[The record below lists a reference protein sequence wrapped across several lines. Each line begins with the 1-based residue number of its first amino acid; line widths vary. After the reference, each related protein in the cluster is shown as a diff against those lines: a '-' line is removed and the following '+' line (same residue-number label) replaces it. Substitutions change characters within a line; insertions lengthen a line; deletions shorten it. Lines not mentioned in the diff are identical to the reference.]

1 MVSFNNHNY
10 NLSRLEEMAR
20 LVKHRGPDDEGYA
33 IFGLNFNDYST
44 FYGDDTP
51 ESVISSKLHF
61 SPKAKYRYTSEN
73 YVVGLAH
80 RRLSI
85 IDLTPAGHQP
95 MCDESGRYWIAH
107 NGEIYNFQDI
117 RKELKQ
123 LGYSFFSDTDTE
135 VIIKS
140 YMEWGHGC
148 QNRFNGMWAF
158 AIWDNKDK
166 ELFISRDRFGVKPL
180 YYMFHDNF
188 FILCSEIKSIL
199 PLTELAPNY
208 QEFYGYLLD
217 GPSNAHK
224 DTFFK
229 NVYRFP
235 AGNFSKYNV
244 RNKKKELFFNKYWEL
259 KVPEDNVP
267 FSEKRLKDYSEEYY
281 FLLKDAVKVRLFAD
295 VNVSCALSGGL
306 DSSSIV
312 YLACKILEEGGGDR
326 ATLSTVSNVYY
337 NKRYMKYD
345 ESEHIDIVVGAF
357 GIKSFRS
364 EPNDSTLYD
373 LNSLGIWHYEN
384 CPDKMPIQIL
394 NTFNL
399 CKINDFKVNLDG
411 QGSDEITAGYNRYWN
426 NYFANNSFLSSD
438 YIISLMRS
446 QLDLKMKLRAIVGK
460 HVPAHPGTIFEK
472 KFGIHVN
479 REYRDSRICNNY
491 HAVSV
496 NQALQ
501 NSVNFN
507 LKNLLR
513 DLDAYSMTYSVESRQ
528 PFMDYRLILFL
539 NSVPSCFKLRNG
551 WTKFLARVAFD
562 DKLPAEIVWRKDKMG
577 WPRPLK
583 EWLSDKIGNQVVDTI
598 KKSILLKEL
607 IGDISNEDLG
617 ILMQT
622 GNRSI
627 FRLFNLARHYEI
639 FFNNER
645 VRYIKHE

>member
-244 RNKKKELFFNKYWEL
+244 RNEKKELFFNKYWEL

-345 ESEHIDIVVGAF
+345 ESEHIDIVVDAF

-399 CKINDFKVNLDG
+399 CKKNDFKVNLDG
-411 QGSDEITAGYNRYWN
+411 QGSDEITAGYNKYWN
-426 NYFANNSFLSSD
+426 NYFTNNSYFSSD
-438 YIISLMRS
+438 YIISIFRS
-446 QLDLKMKLRAIVGK
+446 QLDLQTKIRTILGK
-460 HVPAHPGTIFEK
+460 RISDHPGTIFED
-472 KFGIHVN
+472 KFGIQVN
-479 REYRDSRICNNY
+479 REYRDSRVCTNY
-491 HAVSV
+491 YTASV
-496 NQALQ
+496 NQALH

-513 DLDAYSMTYSVESRQ
+513 DLDAYSMAYSVESRQ
-528 PFMDYRLILFL
+528 PFMDYRLISFL
-539 NSVPSCFKLRNG
+539 NSIPSCYKLRNG
-551 WTKFLARVAFD
+551 WTKYIARVTFK
-562 DKLPAEIVWRKDKMG
+562 DKLPAEIVWRKDKLG

-583 EWLSDKIGNQVVDTI
+583 EWLSDKIGNQVIDTI
-598 KKSILLKEL
+598 KRSAFIKEL
-607 IGDISNEDLG
+607 IGDISNEDLAV
-617 ILMQT
+617 LMKT
-622 GNRSI
+622 GRSI
-627 FRLFNLARHYEI
+627 FRLFNLARHHEI

-645 VRYIKHE
+645 DCYVRHE